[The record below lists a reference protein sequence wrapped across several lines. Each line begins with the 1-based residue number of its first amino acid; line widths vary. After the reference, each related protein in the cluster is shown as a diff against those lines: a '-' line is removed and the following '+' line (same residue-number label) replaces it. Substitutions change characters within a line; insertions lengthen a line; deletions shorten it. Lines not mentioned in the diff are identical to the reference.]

1 MNASGAMCG
10 TCVLGPGRHSSGC
23 RRGAAPNSRGAMAV
37 LRRRL
42 RTLQEQLAAAEA
54 PQRKE
59 IIEEKL
65 SPKLRQELIWLME
78 TVPLTAKP
86 PCNSGLAAP
95 AEARGIA
102 RGARYGQDPA
112 RVKANL
118 WTMRTSK
125 GDFFAARLTL
135 CGVVMASRVT
145 RCLREAGR
153 LRQRLEDLGRAAV
166 RLSPHFE
173 GGFRQA
179 VEDAGDLDDLG
190 LNFRLVLDLRPWVG
204 RRVQSP
210 TIASVDALLRLR
222 RRLLCSASGPRPWPA
237 LRQEWLSWM
246 TRERRKRWRSAHRS
260 QEEAELLISTAEA
273 SVPGRLKQR
282 RAAGTARR
290 TAARSA
296 ARLQRAAR
304 QAEEAL
310 QRVERGRKRKK
321 I

>member
-1 MNASGAMCG
+1 MNASGATAMCG
-10 TCVLGPGRHSSGC
+10 TCVLGPGRHSS
-23 RRGAAPNSRGAMAV
+23 RDRGAFGSAMAV
-37 LRRRL
+37 LQRRL
-42 RTLQEQLAAAEA
+42 RTLRQQLAAAEA
-54 PQRKE
+54 QQRKE

-78 TVPLTAKP
+78 TVPAKRP
-86 PCNSGLAAP
+86 PCNSGR
-95 AEARGIA
+95 EAHGIA
-102 RGARYGQDPA
+102 SWRYKDPA
-112 RVKANL
+112 RIKANL

-125 GDFFAARLTL
+125 GDFFAARMNL

-190 LNFRLVLDLRPWVG
+190 LNFRLVLDLRRWVG

-210 TIASVDALLRLR
+210 TIASVDALLHLR
-222 RRLLCSASGPRPWPA
+222 CRLLCSASGPRPWPA

-273 SVPGRLKQR
+273 SFPGRPKQR
-282 RAAGTARR
+282 LARNAQR
-290 TAARSA
+290 RAARSA

-310 QRVERGRKRKK
+310 QRVERGKKRKK

>member
-1 MNASGAMCG
+1 MNASVATAMCG
-10 TCVLGPGRHSSGC
+10 TCVLGPGRPSN
-23 RRGAAPNSRGAMAV
+23 RRDRGASAMA
-37 LRRRL
+37 LLQRRL
-42 RTLQEQLAAAEA
+42 WTLRQQLAAAEA
-54 PQRKE
+54 QQRKE
-59 IIEEKL
+59 IIEQKL

-78 TVPLTAKP
+78 TVPAKRTP
-86 PCNSGLAAP
+86 RSPCDGGP
-95 AEARGIA
+95 AKTRGVA
-102 RGARYGQDPA
+102 SCWRYKDPA

-118 WTMRTSK
+118 WTMRTRK
-125 GDFFAARLTL
+125 GDFFAARLNL

-166 RLSPHFE
+166 RLSPHAFE

-210 TIASVDALLRLR
+210 ALASVDALLHLR
-222 RRLLCSASGPRPWPA
+222 RRLLCSASGERPWPA
-237 LRQEWLSWM
+237 LRREWLSWM

-260 QEEAELLISTAEA
+260 QEEAEHLISAAEA
-273 SVPGRLKQR
+273 AFPGRPTKQR
-282 RAAGTARR
+282 AARR
-290 TAARSA
+290 LARSA

-310 QRVERGRKRKK
+310 QRVERGKKRKK

>member
-1 MNASGAMCG
+1 MNASGATAMCG
-10 TCVLGPGRHSSGC
+10 TCVLGPGRHSSC
-23 RRGAAPNSRGAMAV
+23 DRGAFGSAMAV
-37 LRRRL
+37 LQRRL
-42 RTLQEQLAAAEA
+42 RTLRQQLAAAEA
-54 PQRKE
+54 QQRKE

-78 TVPLTAKP
+78 TVPAKRP
-86 PCNSGLAAP
+86 PCNSGR
-95 AEARGIA
+95 EAQGIA
-102 RGARYGQDPA
+102 SWRYKDPA
-112 RVKANL
+112 RIKANL

-125 GDFFAARLTL
+125 GDFFAARMNL
-135 CGVVMASRVT
+135 CGVVICSRVT

-190 LNFRLVLDLRPWVG
+190 LNFRLVLDLRRWVG

-210 TIASVDALLRLR
+210 TIASADALLHLR

-273 SVPGRLKQR
+273 SFPGRPKQR
-282 RAAGTARR
+282 LARNARR
-290 TAARSA
+290 RAARSA

-310 QRVERGRKRKK
+310 QRVERGKKRKK